1 MTHIRKIVLS
11 LFILAA
17 AIAFAVSPY
26 PQLELKANR
35 FFNQKEWAQAA
46 ATYDLMLDEK
56 PGIPATY
63 GKAIVAGTMAGDST
77 SAVRLFNVAT
87 DHHIPF
93 DSIFSHVRNTSFELG
108 RTDLYEHFLLSIKE
122 QYPWMRRTINSYLL
136 RYYAFRRDGA
146 NMVKYADIM
155 LQGAPDNIDFMTT
168 KAEGQMLIGAAP
180 DAINTYRKI
189 IDIHPGNYPTLLE
202 LGNWY
207 AIQAEKS
214 ILADSTSAKE
224 ASDYLLRAYK
234 IKPTPH
240 VEATLNRLGYPPNTV
255 RPKKQHR

>member
-1 MTHIRKIVLS
+1 MTHTRKIVLL
-11 LFILAA
+11 LFVAGAA
-17 AIAFAVSPY
+17 VAFAVSPY

-35 FFNQKEWAQAA
+35 FFNQREWAQAA

-77 SAVRLFNVAT
+77 AALRLFHAST
-87 DHHIPF
+87 DNHIPF
-93 DSIFSHVRNTSFELG
+93 DSIFSHVRATSFELG

-146 NMVKYADIM
+146 NMVAYADIM

-168 KAEGQMLIGAAP
+168 KAEGLMLMGDARGAIDIYRSIIGIAP
-180 DAINTYRKI
+180 D
-189 IDIHPGNYPTLLE
+189 NYHTLLE
-202 LGNWY
+202 IGNWY
-207 AIQAEKS
+207 AMQAEKS
-214 ILADSTSAKE
+214 NPVDSADAKE
-224 ASDYLLRAYK
+224 ASDYLLRAYG

-240 VEATLNRLGYPPNTV
+240 VAATLTRLGYPPAGTGG
-255 RPKKQHR
+255 KKHR